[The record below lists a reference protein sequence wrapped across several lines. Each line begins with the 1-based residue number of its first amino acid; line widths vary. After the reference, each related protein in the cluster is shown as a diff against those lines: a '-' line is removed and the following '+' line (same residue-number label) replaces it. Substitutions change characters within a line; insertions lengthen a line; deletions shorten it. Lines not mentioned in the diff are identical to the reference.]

1 VEPLYGSGAGTKGS
15 DKSRWV
21 GPTFRLLIAT
31 AITGAGCWGLLRQPP
46 ILRCGQAGAGIYRT
60 TITQIYRGTVQDRC
74 GNVLITKPTQ
84 RLKVN
89 QTVTIEITGRYIRI
103 K

>member
-1 VEPLYGSGAGTKGS
+1 MGSY
-15 DKSRWV
+15 
-21 GPTFRLLIAT
+21 FRLLIAT

-46 ILRCGQAGAGIYRT
+46 ILRCGQGGAGLYRT
-60 TITQIYRGTVQDRC
+60 TIAQIYRGTVQDRC
-74 GNVLITKPTQ
+74 GNVLITKPGQ

-89 QTVTIEITGRYIRI
+89 QNITIEITGRYIRI